1 MDVKKVTLIAGV
13 GFILAG
19 ILGFIPG
26 VTTAPHVQDPSLALE
41 AGYGRLLGLF
51 PVNVLHN
58 LVHLALGVW
67 ALAVYRDFAKAKVY
81 CKGAGV
87 IYVVL
92 AVAGLIPG
100 LNTLFGLVPIH
111 SHDVWLH
118 ALIALPLLYFGYA
131 RKGVDLGVTAGRTSA
146 KTSFRWS

>member
-1 MDVKKVTLIAGV
+1 MDIKKVALIAGI

-26 VTTAPHVQDPSLALE
+26 VTTAPHVQDPNLAIE
-41 AGYGRLLGLF
+41 AGYGRLFGLF

-67 ALAVYRDFAKAKVY
+67 ALSVYKQAGQAKAF

-87 IYVVL
+87 IYAVL
-92 AVAGLIPG
+92 AIMGLIPG
-100 LNTLFGLVPIH
+100 LNTMFGLAPIH

-118 ALIALPLLYFGYA
+118 VLFAVPLLYFGFA
-131 RKGVDLGVTAGRTSA
+131 TKGVDLGVTAGRASA
-146 KTSFRWS
+146 KTSMRWS